1 MEHWRASLWQT
12 ERWRPGV
19 VAQRKRP
26 TRWRCVSHMRAQPCT
41 RTARAPGSKCECAQC
56 TLITACDNPWGG
68 GASSSPWRDDCTSP
82 RQPSSRLGRSADT
95 WRARRG
101 AEAGVQ
107 NSGTGRSAEIAV
119 SSPPQRRRQT
129 LSRPPLRR
137 PQRGLP
143 AEQGA
148 QLLHLATDGA
158 RARARCGG
166 RGEVGAETRA
176 PGAQR
181 GGRRAAHRSRGLRQP
196 VAYAPPLLR
205 SSVLRV
211 CPPSILLP
219 DPPERRRRR
228 PDPSGPQI
236 PKPTRFLGGGSLTR
250 GYGEL
255 WGDLL
260 FSPPKLPF
268 PSLSKPDVTFA
279 KLLDFNL

>member
-107 NSGTGRSAEIAV
+107 NPGTGRSAEIAV
-119 SSPPQRRRQT
+119 SSPPQRRGQT
-129 LSRPPLRR
+129 LSRPHFGDRSAGSRQSKGRSFSTWQQMVLGRVRAAAGGERWARR
-137 PQRGLP
+137 PEL
-143 AEQGA
+143 
-148 QLLHLATDGA
+148 
-158 RARARCGG
+158 RARSRAGGGPRTGAGASGSLSPTLLRCSALPSSACARQASFFPTLPKG
-166 RGEVGAETRA
+166 GAEDPTHPDRKSRNLRA
-176 PGAQR
+176 
-181 GGRRAAHRSRGLRQP
+181 
-196 VAYAPPLLR
+196 
-205 SSVLRV
+205 SSA
-211 CPPSILLP
+211 
-219 DPPERRRRR
+219 
-228 PDPSGPQI
+228 
-236 PKPTRFLGGGSLTR
+236 
-250 GYGEL
+250 GE
-255 WGDLL
+255 
-260 FSPPKLPF
+260 
-268 PSLSKPDVTFA
+268 A
-279 KLLDFNL
+279 